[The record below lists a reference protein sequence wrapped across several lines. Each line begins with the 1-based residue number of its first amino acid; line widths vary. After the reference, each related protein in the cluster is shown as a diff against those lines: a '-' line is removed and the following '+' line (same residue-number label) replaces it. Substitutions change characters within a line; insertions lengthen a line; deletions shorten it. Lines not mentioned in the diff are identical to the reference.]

1 METKRFWVT
10 ALWMAIATVAIHAS
24 DYTTYLT
31 TGRGFAEVTTT
42 EGIIANNNYLYI
54 LVPAETNSLI
64 VGVGKY
70 EAKPDWAS
78 EESKALRYRS
88 AETDPILDLSNFFTI
103 EKSGNYIGLRNL
115 VYNTDL
121 FQTHDNAGYMYVN
134 TFTDKTL
141 DEWSYLIPTYQ
152 NGYWLFENGKYPI
165 SSGNWACGYMGPWNK
180 NVAEGEPIA
189 LNRGNTAGDEAGH
202 YRLFRIDKNNLMALY
217 LYASIL
223 STDNGFTEVT
233 TTDGLLTDNQ
243 YCYLITAAETNDLY
257 VGVGK
262 YEEKPGWAG
271 EDTKALRY
279 RSAEINPLL
288 DLSNFFTIEKSG
300 SYIGLRNLYYYTDLF
315 QTHDNAGYMYVNTFT
330 DKNLDE
336 WSYLTPTY
344 QNGYWLFES
353 GKYPMSSGNW
363 ARGYLG
369 PWNKQVKNG
378 KPIALNRRNTADD
391 EAGHYRLFRIA
402 KTDLVT
408 KRNQLLQT
416 ISSTTP
422 LDVTWHIT
430 NPSFETG
437 DETGWTLIGKD
448 PNGNDEFKTRNYGMT
463 GKEGTYL
470 MNAFQWWASSLSV
483 KQTIA
488 NVPSGNYDL
497 TAVVASWEGRTVT
510 FSGNSTSTTGTGIND
525 GTGVP
530 VSLNLNIGSDQQLV
544 ITAGSTTDWWT
555 EGVTHAD
562 NDTQCFFKLD
572 NVRLICKGAY
582 LSSYA
587 LPLPNNTTSVLIP
600 GQWYYYDVNYHTEYV
615 LTGELDGL
623 VYSTDEDKVLSKI
636 TTASAT
642 RNIELN
648 IGRVFFKTTRNNATL
663 AISLANTL
671 QEGTFTAVALNVD
684 GLPKEIKY
692 GVGKYE
698 LNPDGP
704 GADGTRKISQY
715 LASKN
720 YDFIGCSED
729 FNYNGSLMESLE
741 ANYWCGKIR
750 NTLSVTGLDYWDLI
764 QGKIHVETD
773 GLNLIWKF
781 NKVSATNES
790 WTRWWSTEATDGNQ
804 YVEKGYRHYDMQLDG
819 GPVIDVFILHMDA
832 RDTNATDSRE
842 SQWRQL
848 SEAINGS
855 DHSRAKLIIGDT
867 NSRYTREDVIS
878 NFINRLSTDFT
889 MGDVWVDFYRD
900 GVYPTKG
907 MDNLTDQ
914 RDPTNYSNYEI
925 VDKIIY
931 INPRAA
937 NTVRLV
943 PQTFCIEQDYTYG
956 NVDGTDD
963 TTPLG
968 DHRPVVATF
977 KYMLSGNA
985 SPLAVTLQDNADNR
999 STIASVT
1006 SALANVTLADRI
1018 LYKDN
1023 SWNTLCLPFNM
1034 TAEQVTEQLAP
1045 TSLMELDTEGT
1056 YDGKQTGFDVS
1067 TGKLY
1072 LYFKTATSIEA
1083 GKPYIVKWDNG
1094 GNIVNPKFY
1103 NVTVA
1108 STAQQPVSFGGGKF
1122 CGIYSPTDIYSSDHD
1137 KYYLG
1142 TNNQL
1147 KYPDAEGMTSFNINA
1162 FRAYFDLS
1170 DNKGAKIRGFVLNFG
1185 PDDADDIKAIT
1196 PSQEEDTD
1204 GWYTL
1209 SGLRLTE
1216 KPVQRGIYISKGKKI
1231 FVK

>member
-1 METKRFWVT
+1 METKRFWAIT
-10 ALWMAIATVAIHAS
+10 IWMVAATVAIHAS

-31 TGRGFAEVTTT
+31 AEQGFTEVTTT
-42 EGIIANNNYLYI
+42 ADLQTGNQYCYLI
-54 LVPAETNSLI
+54 TAAENNSLY

-70 EAKPDWAS
+70 EAKPGWAG
-78 EESKALRYRS
+78 EDTKALRYRS
-88 AETDPILDLSNFFTI
+88 ADINPLLDLSNFFTI

-115 VYNTDL
+115 YHYTSL
-121 FQTHDNAGYMYVN
+121 FQTHDNAGYMYVL
-134 TFTDKTL
+134 TYTEPTMSD
-141 DEWSYLIPTYQ
+141 WCYLIPTFQ
-152 NGYWLFENGKYPI
+152 NGYWLFENGKYPV
-165 SSGNWACGYMGPWNK
+165 SSGNWACGYMGPWN
-180 NVAEGEPIA
+180 NTVAEDEPIA
-189 LNRGNTAGDEAGH
+189 LNRKNTTGDEAGH
-202 YRLFRIDKNNLMALY
+202 YRI
-217 LYASIL
+217 
-223 STDNGFTEVT
+223 
-233 TTDGLLTDNQ
+233 
-243 YCYLITAAETNDLY
+243 
-257 VGVGK
+257 
-262 YEEKPGWAG
+262 
-271 EDTKALRY
+271 
-279 RSAEINPLL
+279 
-288 DLSNFFTIEKSG
+288 
-300 SYIGLRNLYYYTDLF
+300 
-315 QTHDNAGYMYVNTFT
+315 
-330 DKNLDE
+330 
-336 WSYLTPTY
+336 
-344 QNGYWLFES
+344 
-353 GKYPMSSGNW
+353 
-363 ARGYLG
+363 
-369 PWNKQVKNG
+369 
-378 KPIALNRRNTADD
+378 
-391 EAGHYRLFRIA
+391 FRIA
-402 KTDLVT
+402 KADLVT
-408 KRNQLLQT
+408 KRNQLLQA
-416 ISSTTP
+416 ISDTTP
-422 LDVTWHIT
+422 LDVTWRIT

-448 PNGNDEFKTRNYGMT
+448 PNGNDEFKTRDYWMT
-463 GKEGTYL
+463 GRDGTYL
-470 MNAFQWWASSLSV
+470 MNAYQWWASSLSI
-483 KQTIA
+483 KQTVA

-510 FSGNSTSTTGTGIND
+510 FIGNRATTTGIGIND
-525 GTGVP
+525 ATGVP

-544 ITAGSTTDWWT
+544 ITAGSATDWWS
-555 EGVTHAD
+555 EGSHAD

-587 LPLPNNTTSVLIP
+587 MPLPNNTTSVLIP

-615 LTGELDGL
+615 LTGELDGF
-623 VYSTDEDKVLSKI
+623 VYSTNEDKILSEI
-636 TTASAT
+636 TTTPAD
-642 RNIELN
+642 RNITLN
-648 IGRVFFKTTRNNATL
+648 IGRVFFKTTRSDATL
-663 AISLANTL
+663 AISPSSTM

-684 GLPKEIKY
+684 GLPKEINY
-692 GVGKYE
+692 GVGKYD

-704 GADGTRKISQY
+704 GAEGTRKISQY

-729 FNYNGSLMESLE
+729 FNYNGSLMESLNN
-741 ANYWCGKIR
+741 NYWCGTIR
-750 NTLSVTGLDYWDLI
+750 KTLSVTGLDYSDLI

-790 WTRWWSTEATDGNQ
+790 WTRWWDTEATDGNQ

-819 GPVIDVFILHMDA
+819 GPVIDVYILHMDA
-832 RDTNATDSRE
+832 GDTNATWSRE

-848 SEAINGS
+848 SEAINSS

-889 MGDVWVDFYRD
+889 MGDVWVDFHRD
-900 GVYPTKG
+900 GVYPTTA
-907 MDNLTDQ
+907 MNNLTDQ
-914 RDPTNYSNYEI
+914 SDPTNYSNYEI

-937 NTVRLV
+937 NTVRLI
-943 PQTFCIEQDYTYG
+943 PQTFRIEQDYTYG
-956 NVDGTDD
+956 NIDGTDD

-977 KYMLSGNA
+977 KYILSGDA

-999 STIASVT
+999 SAIASVT
-1006 SALANVTLADRI
+1006 SALANVTLAGRT

-1045 TSLMELDTEGT
+1045 KSLMELDTEGI
-1056 YDGKQTGFDVS
+1056 YDGKQTGFNAS
-1067 TGKLY
+1067 TGELY

-1094 GNIVNPKFY
+1094 SNIVNPQFHY
-1103 NVTVA
+1103 VTIS
-1108 STAQQPVSFGGGKF
+1108 STAPHFISFNGGKF

-1142 TNNQL
+1142 TDNQL
-1147 KYPDAEGMTSFNINA
+1147 NYPDAEGMTSFTVNA

-1185 PDDADDIKAIT
+1185 QDDADDIKAIT
-1196 PSQEEDTD
+1196 PSQKGDAD

-1209 SGLRLTE
+1209 SGLLLTE